1 MSGTET
7 RSDMAENR
15 VLDRTADASLSDPP
29 AEQMT
34 AGIVHDLGN
43 LIQVA
48 SSALNRVAR
57 DPSVSTAPALDP
69 VIASARIALQ
79 RAGALVRDT
88 VGRAA
93 TSHRAPEHASVGVC
107 LAEVENLV
115 RSAWDTNVRLEV
127 RVGRDLPAAKCDP
140 LGLQNAVLNLVFNA
154 RDAMPDGGLISISA
168 AAIVQD
174 PGTIVELRVEDSGIG
189 MTRETVLR
197 AFDLFFTTKG
207 TGLGGVGLPMVKHFA
222 ERHGGSVDI
231 ESALGSG
238 TIVILRLPAMID
250 RKPVGRG
257 LRARSFMRATDI

>member
-7 RSDMAENR
+7 RSGTADNH
-15 VLDRTADASLSDPP
+15 VFDRTTDVSPSDAP
-29 AEQMT
+29 AEQST

-57 DPSVSTAPALDP
+57 DPHVSRAPALDP
-69 VIASARIALQ
+69 VIASARTALQ
-79 RAGALVRDT
+79 QAAALVRET

-93 TSHRAPEHASVGVC
+93 ASHRAREHVSVGAC

-115 RSAWDTNVRLEV
+115 RSAWETNVRLEV

-154 RDAMPDGGLISISA
+154 RDAMPNGGLISIRA
-168 AAIVQD
+168 AAVVQD
-174 PGTIVELRVEDSGIG
+174 PGTVVELRIEDSGIG

-197 AFDLFFTTKG
+197 AFDPFFTTKG

-222 ERHGGSVDI
+222 ERHGGRVDI
-231 ESALGSG
+231 ESAFGSG
-238 TIVILRLPAMID
+238 TTVILRLPAMQAPQD
-250 RKPVGRG
+250 
-257 LRARSFMRATDI
+257 

>member
-1 MSGTET
+1 MSDAETKLGTA
-7 RSDMAENR
+7 DNH
-15 VLDRTADASLSDPP
+15 VFDRTTDVPLSDPP
-29 AEQMT
+29 AEQST

-57 DPSVSTAPALDP
+57 DPSVSTTPALDP
-69 VIASARIALQ
+69 VIASARTALQ
-79 RAGALVRDT
+79 RAGALVRET

-93 TSHRAPEHASVGVC
+93 TSHRTPEHASVSAC

-115 RSAWDTNVRLEV
+115 QSTSETNMRLEV
-127 RVGRDLPAAKCDP
+127 RVERDLPAAICDP
-140 LGLQNAVLNLVFNA
+140 LGLQNAILNLVFNA

-168 AAIVQD
+168 AAVAQYA
-174 PGTIVELRVEDSGIG
+174 GTVVELRVEDTGIG

-222 ERHGGSVDI
+222 ERHGGRVDI
-231 ESALGSG
+231 ESAFGAG
-238 TIVILRLPAMID
+238 TTVILCLPAME
-250 RKPVGRG
+250 
-257 LRARSFMRATDI
+257 ARQE

>member
-1 MSGTET
+1 MSGAET
-7 RSDMAENR
+7 RSGTADNH
-15 VLDRTADASLSDPP
+15 VFDRTTDVPLSDPP
-29 AEQMT
+29 AEQST

-69 VIASARIALQ
+69 VIASARTALQ
-79 RAGALVRDT
+79 QAGALVRET

-93 TSHRAPEHASVGVC
+93 ASHRAPEHASVGAC

-115 RSAWDTNVRLEV
+115 RSAWETNVRLEV

-140 LGLQNAVLNLVFNA
+140 LGLQSAVLNLVFNA
-154 RDAMPDGGLISISA
+154 RDAMPDGGLISINA
-168 AAIVQD
+168 AAVVQD
-174 PGTIVELRVEDSGIG
+174 PGTVVELRIEDSGIG

-197 AFDLFFTTKG
+197 AFDPFFTTKG

-222 ERHGGSVDI
+222 ERHGGRVDI

-238 TIVILRLPAMID
+238 TTVILRLPAMQASRD
-250 RKPVGRG
+250 
-257 LRARSFMRATDI
+257 